1 MANYLLDTNH
11 VSPLVT
17 LLHPL
22 RQRVFQSLAA
32 GNTFAICVPVLTETI
47 YGLGLLPRAA
57 QNLLELEQIRAQVT
71 CYIVDETD
79 AELAAE
85 FQISL
90 RRQGKQLDTVDAL
103 IAAVALRYKLTLL
116 TTDRDFRWV
125 PLLVRE
131 NWMAVK
137 RTF

>member
-22 RQRVFQSLAA
+22 RQQVFQSLAA

-47 YGLGLLPRAA
+47 YGLGLLPRAT
-57 QNLLELEQIRAQVT
+57 QNLLELEQIRSFID
-71 CYIVDETD
+71 CYIVNETD

-103 IAAVALRYKLTLL
+103 IAAVALRYGLTLL
-116 TTDRDFRWV
+116 TTDRDFKWV
-125 PLLVRE
+125 PLLVQD
-131 NWMAVK
+131 NWLAVK
-137 RTF
+137 RTL